1 MRSRKQTVG
10 RRVGWCAALLA
21 ALYIVTAFTN
31 FPILSDARNLWIET
45 AMTTGEHQWL
55 AYIFPPSV
63 IQKVMSNQVN
73 TVDGIAGLRPEE
85 HDLSAAVVNDD
96 FEPPRPEF
104 FSSLDSEMQSKM
116 LLYKK
121 QVEIK
126 KAEEADPL
134 KQQRA
139 ERTGVDQT
147 GREVIVNNIEQG
159 IIISLVKG
167 GAYTGR
173 VVQIADP
180 TRVIVASTRHKGSQG
195 QLICDYL
202 DEYNAVLG
210 INASGFADYNGVG
223 MGGELI
229 GATRAQGQDWGE
241 IAYSYMT
248 IGFDQSNRL
257 LAGKIVNWDD
267 LKLRDAIQFGPVL
280 IKDNEILT
288 EGSAGWGLQPRTI
301 IGQREDGVV
310 LFLIVDGRKPG
321 YSIGATMGDCAEI
334 LKSYGAVT
342 AAACDGG
349 SSSVLAYN
357 GEIINRPSTPME
369 TGRYLPNAFLVKKK
383 EANLS

>member
-21 ALYIVTAFTN
+21 VLYIVTAFTN